1 MDVLLVPLQLTLQ
14 VEGLATLL
22 THGVPDPLV
31 HLVDVLAEVGVL
43 LITLLTLKLK
53 LAFMITIRL

>member
-1 MDVLLVPLQLTLQ
+1 MPSQLTLQ

-43 LITLLTLKLK
+43 LLTLLALKLK
-53 LAFMITIRL
+53 